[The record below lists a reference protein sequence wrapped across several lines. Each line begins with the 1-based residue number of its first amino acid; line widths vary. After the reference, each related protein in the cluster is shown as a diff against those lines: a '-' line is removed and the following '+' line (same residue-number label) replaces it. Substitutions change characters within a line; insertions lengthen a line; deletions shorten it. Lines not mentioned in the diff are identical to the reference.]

1 MKASKLRNEARF
13 KGEERN
19 PLDPFFHQQSHLEL
33 GQMLS
38 RTKMRAPPEGDVR
51 MIGTID
57 VEAIDIGQ

>member
-1 MKASKLRNEARF
+1 
-13 KGEERN
+13 
-19 PLDPFFHQQSHLEL
+19 
-33 GQMLS
+33 MLS